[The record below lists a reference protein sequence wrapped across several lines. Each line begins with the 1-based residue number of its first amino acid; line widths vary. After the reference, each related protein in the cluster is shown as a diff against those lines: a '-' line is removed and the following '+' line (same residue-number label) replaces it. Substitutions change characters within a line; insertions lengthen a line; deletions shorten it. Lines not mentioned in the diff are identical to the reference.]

1 MTDPRI
7 DTPLA
12 PAARPA
18 GTRSDD
24 GVGPRVG
31 LVFSGGGAPAAYFG
45 AGVACAV
52 EEAGLQPCVFSG
64 VSAGALNA
72 AALSV
77 GLDAAH
83 LAGLWTSIRWPD
95 IYRPRPDVWRLLAVQ
110 NLLRRPSA
118 SLVERLLHAVSWS
131 WFLDTKPAR
140 TTLANV
146 LGGETLR
153 IRDGVV
159 LIVSAVDQGTAEV
172 VRFTNVLPPAH
183 RRGRE
188 FRETELHID
197 HLLASAAAPL
207 LFAPGHVAGRRYMDA
222 GLVANTPLKPA
233 LAYELDAVIV
243 VSASGLSRPAPP
255 PASLGDAIGLLAENI
270 AYFALLSDY
279 RHAETVN
286 TLVQVAPEK
295 TEKKQVD
302 LVLVEPDEPALEPSA
317 FLRFNPRDARRL
329 IEHGRTM
336 GRRKLDMWPALDTL
350 TGA

>member
-1 MTDPRI
+1 MRN
-7 DTPLA
+7 LN
-12 PAARPA
+12 ARPA
-18 GTRSDD
+18 LSTGLARDPTEDD
-24 GVGPRVG
+24 PGRRVG

-52 EEAGLQPCVFSG
+52 EEAGLRPCVFSG

-72 AALSV
+72 GALSV

-83 LAGLWTSIRWPD
+83 LAELWTSIRWQD
-95 IYRPRPDVWRLLAVQ
+95 VYRPRLDVWRMPAVQ
-110 NLLRRPSA
+110 NLLSRPAA
-118 SLVERLLHAVSWS
+118 SLIERLLNAVGWS

-140 TTLANV
+140 ATLANA
-146 LGGETLR
+146 LGGQTLR
-153 IRDGVV
+153 IRDGAV

-172 VRFTNVLPPAH
+172 VRFTNSLPPAH
-183 RRGRE
+183 RRGHE
-188 FRETELHID
+188 FQETELTVD
-197 HLLASAAAPL
+197 HLLASAAVPV
-207 LFAPGHVAGRRYMDA
+207 LFAPGHIGGRRYVDA

-302 LVLVEPDEPALEPSA
+302 LLLVEPSGLAFDPSA
-317 FLRFNPRDARRL
+317 FLRFSPRDARRL
-329 IEHGRTM
+329 IEHGRSM
-336 GRRKLDMWPALDTL
+336 GRRRLGMWPAMETL
-350 TGA
+350 TAT